1 MVTTS
6 SDKYHCY
13 KLKNIPLTLSLTFS
27 SLSYNHFILF
37 LFTIIYYLLL
47 INYSG
52 VDYSSNYRVICYLGL
67 FHKHISLPLFPGVT
81 LRRIIDISGA
91 DIIVNH
97 DLPPSMPRILE
108 LRGTETQVKSARDMI
123 ENILETEKGGS
134 NVERSLAL
142 TASADWN
149 EESLSPQDSH
159 WMTMNSGYR
168 GSGTAKSGSIND
180 RERDRRDSGHDSI
193 SSQSH
198 NNHNES
204 KDKDEYEALYGKF
217 LLEDTSTPSSPTGKQ
232 PSLAFGLPPGLSSAT
247 TNSSTSYYKNLSPS
261 ALSSSLVVTTTNN
274 NDSLY
279 DDDSESSD
287 DEFEDST
294 SLTRKVKIPSQNLVP
309 ILQGKLG
316 ILDKVANCTGT
327 TVRLVSKKEYSRTQG
342 LGSPVLEESEPNS
355 PSRGYGNGSLQKRN
369 ALGSQSSDSNEM
381 NSMQPTSNSR
391 NATHVVIVSG
401 LTVQEVIS
409 GVAVMRKVFLYLST
423 QGVGS
428 GGYKAATALLIEH
441 VVWLGD
447 TVKDRTSSR
456 TSLLKD
462 VGSTS
467 GAGIV
472 LIKKFTTKNTNQ
484 NASKETKILPP
495 PVPIPPA
502 PISFADAVCKREKE
516 AAAALSVIP
525 PPPINYM
532 KEKEKEGKPSL
543 FYNHHV
549 VLIGSRFRIA
559 AARTLLDKIM
569 NNITGTDD
577 LSASN
582 SSTSSDVSVKGSSGI
597 GRLVHIPPP
606 PRHSHEYDSGNSSSV
621 DGENSYSDNDDSYDS
636 NSDDEGATNGRQWN
650 RGDALKQ
657 TNKNTDRKSN
667 RNERDNEKVSR
678 RVERDSDR
686 DKDDDDMNV
695 VCILDCPND
704 KAGLV
709 IGYKGSAI
717 RTMSAKTRAKIVV
730 TDATVTG
737 GVSKRNVKIFGTRK
751 QVDRAKA
758 LVERLMEIGTDA
770 LDEDYNPNASKVKY
784 M

>member
-1 MVTTS
+1 
-6 SDKYHCY
+6 
-13 KLKNIPLTLSLTFS
+13 
-27 SLSYNHFILF
+27 
-37 LFTIIYYLLL
+37 
-47 INYSG
+47 
-52 VDYSSNYRVICYLGL
+52 
-67 FHKHISLPLFPGVT
+67 
-81 LRRIIDISGA
+81 
-91 DIIVNH
+91 
-97 DLPPSMPRILE
+97 MPRILE

-123 ENILETEKGGS
+123 ENILETEKGS
-134 NVERSLAL
+134 NVERTNSSAV
-142 TASADWN
+142 AADWN

-159 WMTMNSGYR
+159 WMTMNTGYR
-168 GSGTAKSGSIND
+168 GSGSVKSGSMNDRD
-180 RERDRRDSGHDSI
+180 RERERRDSGHDST

-198 NNHNES
+198 NNHNEA

-217 LLEDTSTPSSPTGKQ
+217 LLEDTSTPSSPIGKQ
-232 PSLAFGLPPGLSSAT
+232 APPAFGLPPGLSSAT
-247 TNSSTSYYKNLSPS
+247 TNSSTSYYKNLSPPS
-261 ALSSSLVVTTTNN
+261 LSSSLVVTTSNN
-274 NDSLY
+274 NNIDSLY
-279 DDDSESSD
+279 EDSESSD

-294 SLTRKVKIPSQNLVP
+294 SLTRKVKITSQNLVP

-327 TVRLVSKKEYSRTQG
+327 TVRLVSKKEYSRSQG

-355 PSRGYGNGSLQKRN
+355 PSRGNGNGILQKRN
-369 ALGSQSSDSNEM
+369 ALGSVSSDSNEM
-381 NSMQPTSNSR
+381 NSMQPVSNSR

-409 GVAVMRKVFLYLST
+409 GVAVMKKVFLYLST

-441 VVWLGD
+441 VVWPGD
-447 TVKDRTSSR
+447 TVKDRTNSR
-456 TSLLKD
+456 ISLLKD

-467 GAGIV
+467 GAGVV
-472 LIKKFTTKNTNQ
+472 LIKKFATKNSSQ
-484 NASKETKILPP
+484 NATKDSKILPP

-516 AAAALSVIP
+516 AAAALSIIP
-525 PPPINYM
+525 PPPINLLKEKE
-532 KEKEKEGKPSL
+532 KEKEKEGKSSL
-543 FYNHHV
+543 YYNHHV

-569 NNITGTDD
+569 VDHTGTDD

-582 SSTSSDVSVKGSSGI
+582 SSTSSDVSLKGSSGL

-606 PRHSHEYDSGNSSSV
+606 PRRSHEYDSGDSSS
-621 DGENSYSDNDDSYDS
+621 GEGDNSYSDNDDSYDS
-636 NSDDEGATNGRQWN
+636 NSDDEGATNGKQWN
-650 RGDALKQ
+650 RGDAFKQ
-657 TNKNTDRKSN
+657 TNKNN
-667 RNERDNEKVSR
+667 ERNLGRSERDNEKVSR

-770 LDEDYNPNASKVKY
+770 LDEDYNPNTSKVKCEIL
-784 M
+784 